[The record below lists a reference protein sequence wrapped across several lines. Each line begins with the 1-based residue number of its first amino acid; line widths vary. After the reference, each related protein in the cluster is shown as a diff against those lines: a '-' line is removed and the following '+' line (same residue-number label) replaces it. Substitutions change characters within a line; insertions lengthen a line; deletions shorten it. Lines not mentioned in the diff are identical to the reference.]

1 MKNATTATEYKILQ
15 TKYTTLRREAD
26 ILWAEALASQ
36 RAIANFH
43 SMVCSMENNVADT
56 MQNWRKKNDELNDVN
71 CLLYPYQVEMEIKL
85 EENGDT
91 N

>member
-1 MKNATTATEYKILQ
+1 MATEYKILQ
-15 TKYTTLRREAD
+15 IKYATLRREAD
-26 ILWAEALASQ
+26 ILWAEALATQ

-71 CLLYPYQVEMEIKL
+71 CLLYPYQIEMEIKL